1 MEAAARRLSLPLP
14 LLLLLS
20 SLLLEAAAPA
30 IAAQEPFRSR
40 CGTGV
45 HVGGRPGWNWLPQG
59 DLFCP
64 LVADPKAERSFM
76 SYLRGDFG
84 TIAGTDP
91 GTDTNIGSVG
101 LGDSFAIFRIAG
113 DAPGNGM
120 QLDLSGAVFS
130 QFSLEEASFDM
141 VNADYLVALP
151 LTLRRDGFS
160 SRLRIYHQSS
170 HLGDEF
176 LLNRQPERVNLS
188 FESVELILSQEV
200 GLARL
205 YVGGEAFF
213 AREPED
219 LPARLAHAG
228 AELRPLV
235 SEDVRLF
242 TAVDLKAVDED
253 EWNTALSVR
262 AGFELAHV
270 PDPGHPPEVITLFV
284 EFYDGAAPYGQFYRD
299 DIRYWG
305 FGFSLYR

>member
-1 MEAAARRLSLPLP
+1 METAARRSFFALPLSSVLASA
-14 LLLLLS
+14 LLG
-20 SLLLEAAAPA
+20 AAAPA
-30 IAAQEPFRSR
+30 VTAQEPFRSR

-45 HVGGRPGWNWLPQG
+45 HLGDRPGWNWLPQG

-64 LVADPKAERSFM
+64 LVADPKAERSFL

-84 TIAGTDP
+84 PLAGIDP
-91 GTDTNIGSVG
+91 STDTNIGSVG
-101 LGDSFAIFRIAG
+101 LGDSFAIFRIGGSTA
-113 DAPGNGM
+113 GNGV

-130 QFSLEEASFDM
+130 QFNLDEASFDM
-141 VNADYLVALP
+141 INADYLVGLP
-151 LTLRRDGFS
+151 LTLRHDGFS

-176 LLNRQPERVNLS
+176 LLNREPERVNLS
-188 FESVELILSQEV
+188 FESIELILSQEV

-205 YVGGEAFF
+205 YVGGEKFF

-235 SEDVRLF
+235 TQHARVF
-242 TAVDLKAVDED
+242 TAVDLKAVDGE
-253 EWNTALSVR
+253 EWTAAWSVR
-262 AGFELAHV
+262 AGIELAHI
-270 PDPGHPPEVITLFV
+270 PDPGHPPEVITLFA
-284 EFYDGAAPYGQFYRD
+284 EYYDGAAPYGQFYRD